1 MNEVRT
7 FFKTGAQKRSKRRD
21 ATRYAQAR
29 AEVFERSQGRCEAQ
43 IEGVCAGR
51 GTNAHHKHMSGQGG
65 PDTPENLLWVCGS
78 GTTGCHGWIHA
89 NPREAVELGLLVSSF
104 SPAPGLVSVEKVNRG

>member
-1 MNEVRT
+1 MPDVAT
-7 FFKTGAQKRSKRRD
+7 FFKEGRSKRRSR
-21 ATRYAQAR
+21 ARYNKAR
-29 AEVFERSQGRCEAQ
+29 AEVIERSSGRCEAAV
-43 IEGVCAGR
+43 EGVCKVR

-89 NPREAVELGLLVSSF
+89 NPEAATALGLLVSSF
-104 SPAPGLVSVEKVNRG
+104 SPAPGLVKVERVK